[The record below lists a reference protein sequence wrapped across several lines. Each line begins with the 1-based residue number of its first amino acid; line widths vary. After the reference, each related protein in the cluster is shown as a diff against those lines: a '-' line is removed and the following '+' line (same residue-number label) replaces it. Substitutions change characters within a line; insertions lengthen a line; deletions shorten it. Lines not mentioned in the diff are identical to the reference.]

1 MTSTRALLRVLTL
14 FNTYRFC
21 LRNACRLGTPSDLH
35 VQALA
40 TTMKR
45 AAASDHEFHGT
56 PQAKRPASLPVD
68 SFINALS
75 TAGDKEYGDWLNFR
89 VGYTVTKGHQL
100 IIDSKVWHLHPPAG
114 STSRTRLL
122 VNEDAS
128 RIRVCIVTS
137 RYKINYLR
145 TSFARVLVTLL
156 SRESP

>member
-1 MTSTRALLRVLTL
+1 
-14 FNTYRFC
+14 
-21 LRNACRLGTPSDLH
+21 
-35 VQALA
+35 
-40 TTMKR
+40 MKR

-56 PQAKRPASLPVD
+56 PQAKRPACLPVD

-100 IIDSKVWHLHPPAG
+100 IIDSKVWRQCQ
-114 STSRTRLL
+114 RTLQIALPSDFNIRSLL
-122 VNEDAS
+122 QRAS

>member
-1 MTSTRALLRVLTL
+1 MQARYAGR
-14 FNTYRFC
+14 
-21 LRNACRLGTPSDLH
+21 TPSDLH

-68 SFINALS
+68 SFNNALS
-75 TAGDKEYGDWLNFR
+75 TAGGKEYGDWLNFR

-114 STSRTRLL
+114 STH
-122 VNEDAS
+122 
-128 RIRVCIVTS
+128 
-137 RYKINYLR
+137 RYFN
-145 TSFARVLVTLL
+145 A
-156 SRESP
+156 

>member
-14 FNTYRFC
+14 FNTCRFC

-75 TAGDKEYGDWLNFR
+75 IAGDKEYGDWLNFR

-114 STSRTRLL
+114 STSRTAAL
-122 VNEDAS
+122 AS

>member
-14 FNTYRFC
+14 FNTCRFC

-40 TTMKR
+40 TTMKQ

-114 STSRTRLL
+114 STSRTAAL
-122 VNEDAS
+122 AS

>member
-14 FNTYRFC
+14 FNTCRFC

-45 AAASDHEFHGT
+45 AAASDREFHGT

-100 IIDSKVWHLHPPAG
+100 IIDSKVWRQCQRHWRQRQCTLQIALP
-114 STSRTRLL
+114 SDYNIRSLL
-122 VNEDAS
+122 QRAHA
-128 RIRVCIVTS
+128 CQ
-137 RYKINYLR
+137 
-145 TSFARVLVTLL
+145 
-156 SRESP
+156 PH

>member
-1 MTSTRALLRVLTL
+1 MQARHAQR
-14 FNTYRFC
+14 
-21 LRNACRLGTPSDLH
+21 GSDLH

-89 VGYTVTKGHQL
+89 VGYTVTKGHQ
-100 IIDSKVWHLHPPAG
+100 ISAPMHSSNSSSI
-114 STSRTRLL
+114 
-122 VNEDAS
+122 
-128 RIRVCIVTS
+128 
-137 RYKINYLR
+137 
-145 TSFARVLVTLL
+145 TL
-156 SRESP
+156 